1 MKKFLYL
8 VMAAV
13 ACIAFFASC
22 ERNDLNHTGD
32 DTGNL
37 YGAWALTTKTTV
49 TPTSDGTT
57 TSRDV
62 DYTAHHFYL
71 VFSEFP
77 FPHVIAKKGSLGAL
91 DLDDV
96 DVDAVGFAYDAQG
109 KTLTFKKTL
118 WLSDDLLT
126 YNMTLN
132 GIFEVVELSKSKLV
146 IRQTALGVTTVYTY
160 RKEFKEE

>member
-1 MKKFLYL
+1 MKKFFYL
-8 VMAAV
+8 VMAAA
-13 ACIAFFASC
+13 ACIALFASC
-22 ERNDLNHTGD
+22 EREDTNHTGD

-57 TSRDV
+57 TSKDV

-132 GIFEVVELSKSKLV
+132 GTFEVVELSKSKLV

>member
-1 MKKFLYL
+1 MKKFLCL
-8 VMAAV
+8 AMAAA
-13 ACIAFFASC
+13 ACLALFASC
-22 ERNDLNHTGD
+22 EKNDLNHTGD

-49 TPTSDGTT
+49 TTSSDGTQ
-57 TSRDV
+57 TSKDV
-62 DYTAHHFYL
+62 DYTDHHFYL

-96 DVDAVGFAYDAQG
+96 DVDAVGFAYDAKD
-109 KTLTFKKTL
+109 KTLTFKKTV

-132 GIFEVVELSKSKLV
+132 GSFEVTELGKSRLV

-160 RKEFKEE
+160 RKELKEE